1 MQTFDNAFISYGRA
15 DSKAFAIRLNQRLM
29 AEGLKVWFDS
39 ENIPLGVDYQRQIDR
54 GIETA
59 HNFLFIISPHAV
71 NSPYCRLEIELAVRY
86 NKRIIPLLHVD
97 QISRDI
103 WQQRN
108 PQGTDQQW
116 DDYVAAG
123 LNSIFPNMH
132 PEISR
137 INWVYFRDGV
147 DDFEA
152 ALAGLLEVVHR
163 QQDYVHQHTYFLDR
177 ALEWERQQKR
187 SPYLLTGSDRQQA
200 EAWLRLRFKDE
211 QPPCIPT
218 DLHCEYITE
227 SIKNA
232 NNLMTQVFLS
242 YAEVDREVVDKIR
255 KRLMREGFTLWLNT
269 TDIQTGVDFQAAI
282 NRGIEEADTVIHLL
296 SPAALQSQYCQQEV
310 DYAVS
315 LHKRIIPILIKPT
328 DEAQVHPALR
338 GLQYIDL
345 TDNLDEVTYQQDES
359 QLLRILQQDAA
370 YHEEHKILLAKAL
383 KWQRQHQN
391 PSLLLRGYNLRH
403 AEAWLKVA
411 AQKPQ
416 YGSTALHA
424 EFIGASL
431 QQPPGLAQDVFI
443 SYSRSD
449 SGFARQLNDALQSQ
463 GKRTWFDQESI
474 ASGSDFQ
481 QEIYRGIETADNFL
495 FILSPNAVTSPYCA
509 DEVEYAAKLNKRF
522 VTVLHRPVNSADLHP
537 ELAKVQWIDFH
548 HAQGQP
554 QAQHQGDFSTSL
566 GNLLRTLDTD
576 LEHLHQHTRLL
587 VRALEWDQEGREPGF
602 LMRDRDLE
610 TAERWLQQSD
620 GKNPAPTHL
629 QSQYIAASQHLRQET
644 QALAASYQ
652 RAEQQLKQA
661 MVYQK
666 PKLRS
671 VVLSSLGVTALV
683 LVTRFLSLLQPL
695 ELNVYDRLMRIK
707 PSEAIDKRLLIV
719 EITEADIQAQIGRG
733 EKPTGSLSDP
743 SLSRLLENLTAL
755 QPRLIGL
762 DVYRDSKAESPQ
774 LAAQLQQNDRIFA
787 PCKVS
792 DATDTQNKLA
802 VPPPPEVPPQRV
814 GFSDVIQDPDG
825 AVRQQLL
832 LLGQVPG
839 SECTAEY
846 ALSLRLAQRYLEL
859 EPGQGSTYQT
869 PLPATAE
876 LDNQPFYLGN
886 TLFKRV
892 QLFYGGYQAIDAK
905 GYKVLLNYRSTNGSG
920 QASFERKTLEQVLNS
935 QVTAADVKDRIV
947 MVGVTAPSENDY
959 FPTPFGTGD
968 ANLPGVVVQA
978 QMVSQLL
985 SATLDGRS
993 LIWVWSQGVEA
1004 LWILTWSVVGGLLAW
1019 QLRQRLHLAL
1029 ALGAAVGGLSIICI
1043 VLFTQLAG
1051 WVPLVPPAIALLG
1064 TSGLL
1069 SYLAFRRPSLSL
1081 TSPTLNPETVSV
1093 SSKSTPL

>member
-1 MQTFDNAFISYGRA
+1 MLTFDNAFISYGRA
-15 DSKAFAIRLNQRLM
+15 DSKGFAIRLNQRLI

-39 ENIPLGVDYQRQIDR
+39 ENIPLGVDYQRQIDK

-59 HNFLFIISPHAV
+59 HNFLFIISPHAI
-71 NSPYCRLEIELAVRY
+71 NSPYCRLEIELAVRC

-97 QISRDI
+97 QISRDL
-103 WQQRN
+103 WQQRH

-123 LNSIFPNMH
+123 LNSVFPNMH

-137 INWVYFRDGV
+137 INWVYFREGI

-152 ALAGLLEVVHR
+152 ALTGLLEVVHR
-163 QQDYVHQHTYFLDR
+163 QENYVYQHTYFLDR
-177 ALEWERQQKR
+177 ALEWERQQQR
-187 SPYLLTGSDRQQA
+187 SPYLLIGSDCQNA
-200 EAWLRLRFKDE
+200 ETWLRRRFKDE

-218 DLHCEYITE
+218 DLHCEFITE

-269 TDIQTGVDFQAAI
+269 TDIQTGVDFQTAI

-328 DEAQVHPALR
+328 DNAQIHPALR

-474 ASGSDFQ
+474 ASGTDFQ

-495 FILSPNAVTSPYCA
+495 FILSPNAIASPYCA

-522 VTVLHRPVNSADLHP
+522 VTVLHRDVNPADLHL
-537 ELAKVQWIDFH
+537 ELAKVQWIDFNH
-548 HAQGQP
+548 VQGQP
-554 QAQHQGDFSTSL
+554 QGDFSTSL
-566 GNLLRTLDTD
+566 GDLLRTLDTD
-576 LEHLHQHTRLL
+576 LEHLHLHTRLL
-587 VRALEWDQEGREPGF
+587 MRSLEWDQSGREPGF

-610 TAERWLQQSD
+610 TSERWLQQSD
-620 GKNPAPTHL
+620 GKNPAPTQL
-629 QSQYIAASQHLRQET
+629 QTQYIAASQHLRQET

-661 MVYQK
+661 IVYQK

-671 VVLSSLGVTALV
+671 VVFSSLGVTALV
-683 LVTRFLSLLQPL
+683 LVTRFLSVLQPL
-695 ELNVYDRLMRIK
+695 ELNVYDRLMRMK
-707 PSEAIDKRLLIV
+707 PTEAIDKRILIV
-719 EITEADIQAQIGRG
+719 EITEADIQAQLQRG
-733 EKPTGSLSDP
+733 EKPTGSLSDV
-743 SLSRLLENLTAL
+743 SLNRLLENLTAL

-762 DVYRDSKAESPQ
+762 DLYRDFKAESPQ

-792 DATDTQNKLA
+792 DATDTQNKPA
-802 VPPPPEVPPQRV
+802 VAPPPEIPLQRV
-814 GFSDVIQDPDG
+814 GFSDVVQDPDG

-832 LLGQVPG
+832 LLEQVPG
-839 SECTAEY
+839 SECTAEH

-859 EPGQGSTYQT
+859 EPGQVSTDQT
-869 PLPATAE
+869 PLPTAVE
-876 LDNQPFYLGN
+876 LGDQSLRLGN
-886 TLFKRV
+886 TLFNRV
-892 QLFYGGYQAIDAK
+892 QVFYGGYQFINAK
-905 GYKVLLNYRSTNGSG
+905 DNRVLLNYRSTNGSG
-920 QASFERKTLEQVLNS
+920 QAPFERKTLEQMLAN
-935 QVTAADVKDRIV
+935 QLTAADVKDRIV
-947 MVGVTAPSENDY
+947 MVGVTALSENDY
-959 FPTPFGTGD
+959 FPTPFGAG
-968 ANLPGVVVQA
+968 NLSLPGVVVQS

-1004 LWILTWSVVGGLLAW
+1004 LWILSWSVVGGLLAW

-1029 ALGAAVGGLSIICI
+1029 ALGAAVGGLSVTCI
-1043 VLFTQLAG
+1043 VLFTQMAG
-1051 WVPLVPPAIALLG
+1051 WVPLVPSAIALLG

-1069 SYLAFRRPSLSL
+1069 SYLAFRRTSASL
-1081 TSPTLNPETVSV
+1081 TSPALNPETVSV

>member
-1 MQTFDNAFISYGRA
+1 MAQTFDDAFISYGRA

-29 AEGLKVWFDS
+29 AEGLNVWFDS
-39 ENIPLGVDYQRQIDR
+39 ENIPLGVDYQRQIDS
-54 GIETA
+54 GIEKA
-59 HNFLFIISPHAV
+59 HNFLFVISPHSI
-71 NSPYCRLEIELAVRY
+71 NSPYCQLEIALAVRH

-97 QISRDI
+97 QISRAT

-108 PQGTDQQW
+108 PTGTDQQW
-116 DDYVAAG
+116 DDYVKAG
-123 LNSIFPNMH
+123 LHSVFPNMH

-137 INWVYFRDGV
+137 INWVYFREGI

-152 ALAGLLEVVHR
+152 ALTGLLEVIHR
-163 QQDYVHQHTYFLDR
+163 QESYVQQHTYFLDK
-177 ALEWERQQKR
+177 ALVWERQQKR
-187 SPYLLTGSDRQQA
+187 SPYLLIGDDRQQA
-200 EAWLRLRFKDE
+200 ETWLRLRFRDE
-211 QPPCIPT
+211 QPPCLPT
-218 DLHCEYITE
+218 DLHCEFITE

-232 NNLMTQVFLS
+232 DNLMTQVFLS
-242 YAEVDREVVDKIR
+242 YAEADREVVDKIR
-255 KRLMREGFTLWLNT
+255 KRLMREGFTVWLNT
-269 TDIQTGVDFQAAI
+269 TDIQTGVNFQEAI
-282 NRGIEEADTVIHLL
+282 NRGIEEADNIIHLL
-296 SPAALQSQYCQQEV
+296 SPAALRSQYCQQEIA
-310 DYAVS
+310 YALA

-328 DEAQVHPALR
+328 DEHQIEPALR
-338 GLQYIDL
+338 GLQYIDF
-345 TDNLDEVTYQQDES
+345 TDNQDQVSYQQDES
-359 QLLRILQQDAA
+359 QLLRVLQQNAA
-370 YHEEHKILLAKAL
+370 YHKEHKVLLTKAL
-383 KWQRQHQN
+383 KWQRQQSN

-411 AQKPQ
+411 AQKSQ
-416 YGSTALHA
+416 YAATALQA
-424 EFIGASL
+424 DFIRASL

-474 ASGSDFQ
+474 ASGSDFR
-481 QEIYRGIETADNFL
+481 QEICRGIEGADNFL
-495 FILSPNAVTSPYCA
+495 FVLSPNAVNSPYCA

-522 VTVLHRPVNSADLHP
+522 VTVLHQPVNSAELHP
-537 ELAKVQWIDFH
+537 DLAKVQWIDFH
-548 HAQGQP
+548 SAQ
-554 QAQHQGDFSTSL
+554 ADFSTSL

-587 VRALEWDQEGREPGF
+587 VRSLEWDQAGRERGF
-602 LMRDRDLE
+602 LLRDRDLE
-610 TAERWLQQSD
+610 KSEQWLQQST
-620 GKNPAPTHL
+620 GKNPSPTHL
-629 QSQYIAASQHLRQET
+629 QTQYIAASQHLRQED

-671 VVLSSLGVTALV
+671 VVLSSLGVTAVV

-707 PSEAIDKRLLIV
+707 PSEAIDKRILIV
-719 EITEADIQAQIGRG
+719 EITEADIQAQIQRG
-733 EKPTGSLSDP
+733 EKPTGSLSDV

-762 DVYRDSKAESPQ
+762 DLYRDFKAESPQ
-774 LAAQLQQNDRIFA
+774 LAAQLQQSDRIFA

-792 DATDTQNKLA
+792 DATDAQNKPA
-802 VPPPPEVPPQRV
+802 VPPPPEVPLQRV
-814 GFSDVIQDPDG
+814 GFSDVVQDPDG

-832 LLGQVPG
+832 LLEQVPG

-846 ALSLRLAQRYLEL
+846 ALSLLLAKRYLEL

-869 PLPATAE
+869 PLPTAAE
-876 LDNQPFYLGN
+876 LGDQSLRLGN
-886 TLFKRV
+886 RLFNPV
-892 QLFYGGYQAIDAK
+892 QVFYGGYQFINAK
-905 GYKVLLNYRSTNGSG
+905 DNRVLLNYRSINGNG
-920 QASFERKTLEQVLNS
+920 QAPFERKTLEQVLAN
-935 QVTAADVKDRIV
+935 QVTATDVKDRIV
-947 MVGVTAPSENDY
+947 MVGVTARSENDY
-959 FPTPFGTGD
+959 FSTPFGAGD
-968 ANLPGVVVQA
+968 LSLPGVVVQS

-985 SATLDGRS
+985 SATLERRS
-993 LIWVWSQGVEA
+993 LIWVWPQGVEA

-1029 ALGAAVGGLSIICI
+1029 ALGAAGGGLSIICI

-1051 WVPLVPPAIALLG
+1051 WVPLVPSAIALLG

-1069 SYLAFRRPSLSL
+1069 SYLAFRRPGASL

>member
-1 MQTFDNAFISYGRA
+1 MPTFDNAFISYGRA
-15 DSKAFAIRLNQRLM
+15 DSKGFAIRLNQRLI

-39 ENIPLGVDYQRQIDR
+39 ENIPLGVDYQRQIDK

-59 HNFLFIISPHAV
+59 HNFLFIISPHAI

-103 WQQRN
+103 WQQRH

-137 INWVYFRDGV
+137 INWVYFREGV
-147 DDFEA
+147 DNFEA
-152 ALAGLLEVVHR
+152 ALTGLLEVVHR
-163 QQDYVHQHTYFLDR
+163 QEDYVYQHTYFLDR
-177 ALEWERQQKR
+177 ALEWERQQQR
-187 SPYLLTGSDRQQA
+187 SPYLLIGDDCQNA

-218 DLHCEYITE
+218 DLHCEFITE

-232 NNLMTQVFLS
+232 NNLMTQVFLA
-242 YAEVDREVVDKIR
+242 YAEVEREVVDKIR

-269 TDIQTGVDFQAAI
+269 TDIQTGVDFQVAI
-282 NRGIEEADTVIHLL
+282 NRGIEEADNVIHLL
-296 SPAALQSQYCQQEV
+296 SPAALQSEYCQKEI
-310 DYAVS
+310 DYALS
-315 LHKRIIPILIKPT
+315 LNKRLIPILIKPT
-328 DEAQVHPALR
+328 DVSQLQPALR
-338 GLQYIDL
+338 NLQYIDL
-345 TDNLDEVTYQQDES
+345 TNNLNEVTYQQDES

-391 PSLLLRGYNLRH
+391 PSLLLRGYNLSH

-416 YGSTALHA
+416 YGSTTLQA

-474 ASGSDFQ
+474 ASGTNFQ
-481 QEIYRGIETADNFL
+481 QEIYRGIESADNFL
-495 FILSPNAVTSPYCA
+495 FILSPNAIASPYCA

-522 VTVLHRPVNSADLHP
+522 VTVLHRAVNPADLHL
-537 ELAKVQWIDFH
+537 ELAKVQWIDFNH
-548 HAQGQP
+548 VQGQP
-554 QAQHQGDFSTSL
+554 QGDFSTSL
-566 GNLLRTLDTD
+566 GDLLRTLDTD
-576 LEHLHQHTRLL
+576 LEHLHLHTRLL
-587 VRALEWDQEGREPGF
+587 MRSLEWDQAGREPGF

-610 TAERWLQQSD
+610 TSERWLQQSD
-620 GKNPAPTHL
+620 GKNPAPTQL
-629 QSQYIAASQHLRQET
+629 QTQYIAASQHLRQET

-661 MVYQK
+661 IVYQK

-671 VVLSSLGVTALV
+671 VVFSSLGVTALV
-683 LVTRFLSLLQPL
+683 LVTRFLSVLQPL
-695 ELNVYDRLMRIK
+695 ELNVYDRLMRMK
-707 PSEAIDKRLLIV
+707 PSEAIDKRILIV
-719 EITEADIQAQIGRG
+719 EITEADIQAQLQRG
-733 EKPTGSLSDP
+733 EKPTGSLSDV

-762 DVYRDSKAESPQ
+762 DLYRDFKAESPQ

-787 PCKVS
+787 LCKVS
-792 DATDTQNKLA
+792 NATDAQAELA
-802 VPPPPEVPPQRV
+802 ISSPPELPARRV
-814 GFSDVIQDPDG
+814 GLSNVIQDPDE

-832 LLGQVPG
+832 LLSSNIPD
-839 SECTAEY
+839 SKCTAEDSFSLL
-846 ALSLRLAQRYLEL
+846 LSKRYLEL
-859 EPGQGSTYQT
+859 EPGQGSTYQN
-869 PLPATAE
+869 PLAAASE
-876 LDNQPFYLGN
+876 LGNQPLRLGN
-886 TLFKRV
+886 TLFKRIRR
-892 QLFYGGYQAIDAK
+892 FYGGYQFTEAK
-905 GYKVLLNYRSTNGSG
+905 SYKVLLNYRSINGSG
-920 QASFERKTLEQVLNS
+920 QAPFEHKTLEQVLAN
-935 QVTAADVKDRIV
+935 QMIAADVKDRIV
-947 MVGVTAPSENDY
+947 LVGVTARSKNDY
-959 FPTPFGTGD
+959 FPTPFGTG
-968 ANLPGVVVQA
+968 NLQMPGVVVQA
-978 QMVSQLL
+978 QMMSQLL
-985 SATLDGRS
+985 SATLNGRS

-1004 LWILTWSVVGGLLAW
+1004 LWILSWSVVGGLLAW

-1029 ALGAAVGGLSIICI
+1029 ALGVAVGGLSVTCI
-1043 VLFTQLAG
+1043 VLFTQMAG

-1069 SYLAFRRPSLSL
+1069 SYLAFRRPTPSL
-1081 TSPTLNPETVSV
+1081 TSPALNPETMSI
-1093 SSKSTPL
+1093 SSKSKPL